1 MCFLIYYLGVWNTGG
16 SVERWPVWFFRWTR
30 ADRTGLSMT
39 PAWCHWYFNCHSSS
53 SRPVYVLRT
62 SRSSVNVQALLE
74 CSRMFYE
81 EVWKGFIE
89 QCHVVTGVRVCM
101 TDFFFCWCLKCVS
114 TPTPRYS
121 HISPFFFH
129 VFREVL
135 SGRFGCVVDICARRW
150 YMYIYISWVHVGR
163 QIIFFLVCHGCV
175 WAGKESFFLVCFLS
189 CSCLWVWLWRI

>member
-89 QCHVVTGVRVCM
+89 QCHVVTGARVCM

-121 HISPFFFH
+121 HISPFFFT
-129 VFREVL
+129 FLEKFCLGVL
-135 SGRFGCVVDICARRW
+135 AVSLIFVPVVDICI
-150 YMYIYISWVHVGR
+150 YIY
-163 QIIFFLVCHGCV
+163 HGCM
-175 WAGKESFFLVCFLS
+175 WAG
-189 CSCLWVWLWRI
+189 R